1 MQSPPNM
8 PVLHFDNT
16 PLTPAVLPGMKKKF
30 ARNDSTGHFATQ
42 PSHNDL
48 PTQGSALSIV
58 TPNKTLSL
66 KKQV

>member
-48 PTQGSALSIV
+48 PT
-58 TPNKTLSL
+58 
-66 KKQV
+66 